1 MKFGQELALQKYV
14 NLLQKRDFSESPM
27 AISES

>member
-1 MKFGQELALQKYV
+1 MRFGQELALQKYV
-14 NLLQKRDFSESPM
+14 NLLQKEDFGGSPM